1 MDTQQWAGIIMA
13 AGAGRRMNSRRP
25 KPLHQVCGK
34 ELIRYPVELLQ
45 TLGVSPILVVVA
57 PANADPIRELLGDAV
72 DYVTQPT
79 PLGTG
84 DAAAC
89 AVAALDSPAQ
99 RLIVLGSDSP
109 LLRPESV
116 RQLTEQ
122 HLAQDNAMTLL
133 SAPDML
139 APDLGRL
146 LRNDAGQIIDIVE
159 ATEEER
165 TGFHPAEVNAGFY
178 CCNRDW
184 LATTL
189 DRLPTRANGEKYIT
203 DLVAIAA
210 RQGNP
215 VAAIPSD
222 DPEGIFGV
230 NDREQLAMVETIR
243 RDQLCRHWMR
253 AGVTIQDPASTFIDA
268 AVTIGIDTII
278 RPNTMLLGNTQI
290 GRRLHNRPQLG
301 NPKLPN
307 RRPLPHHRV
316 NGRGFR
322 YGIRF
327 RPRPLQPPP
336 PLRLPASPPAST
348 SATLSKSRIAKSAPV
363 LWPAHFCYLGDA
375 DIGAQVNIGAGTVT
389 CNFDGQDK
397 QPTTIGDRAF
407 IGCDTML
414 VAPVTVGPDA
424 ATGAGTVVTKD
435 IPAALLGVGV
445 PATIRE
451 KKPRP
456 DRKT

>member
-13 AGAGRRMNSRRP
+13 AGVGRRMNSRRP

-45 TLGVSPILVVVA
+45 ALGVSPILVVVS

-84 DAAAC
+84 DAAAQ
-89 AVAALDSPAQ
+89 AIAALDDSAQ

-139 APDLGRL
+139 APDLGRIH
-146 LRNDAGQIIDIVE
+146 RNETGQIIDIVE

-165 TGFHPAEVNAGFY
+165 TGFHPAEVNAGVY

-210 RQGNP
+210 GQGDP
-215 VAAIPSD
+215 IAAIPSD

-278 RPNTMLLGNTQI
+278 RPGVMLLSNTQI
-290 GRRLHNRPQLG
+290 GADCVIGPNSVIQNSQIGDRCRITASMVEDSVMEADSDLGPFSHLRPG
-301 NPKLPN
+301 
-307 RRPLPHHRV
+307 
-316 NGRGFR
+316 
-322 YGIRF
+322 
-327 RPRPLQPPP
+327 
-336 PLRLPASPPAST
+336 
-348 SATLSKSRIAKSAPV
+348 SRIAAGVHLGNFVEVKDSQIGPGTLAG
-363 LWPAHFCYLGDA
+363 HFCYLGDA

>member
-45 TLGVSPILVVVA
+45 ALGVSPILVVVA
-57 PANADPIRELLGDAV
+57 PANAEPIRELLGDAV

-84 DAAAC
+84 DAAAR

-109 LLRPESV
+109 LLRTDSV

-122 HLAQDNAMTLL
+122 HLAQDHAMTLL

-165 TGFHPAEVNAGFY
+165 TGFHPAEVNAGVY
-178 CCNRDW
+178 CFNRDW

-210 RQGNP
+210 RQGDSI
-215 VAAIPSD
+215 AAIPSD

-243 RDQLCRHWMR
+243 RDQICRHWMR
-253 AGVTIQDPASTFIDA
+253 AGVTIQDPASTFLDA

-278 RPNTMLLGNTQI
+278 RPGVMLLGNTHIGADCVIGPNSVIQNSQI
-290 GRRLHNRPQLG
+290 GDRCRITASMVEDSVMETDSDLGPFSHLRPG
-301 NPKLPN
+301 
-307 RRPLPHHRV
+307 
-316 NGRGFR
+316 
-322 YGIRF
+322 
-327 RPRPLQPPP
+327 
-336 PLRLPASPPAST
+336 
-348 SATLSKSRIAKSAPV
+348 SRIAAGVHLGNFVEVKDSNIGPGTMAG
-363 LWPAHFCYLGDA
+363 HFCYLGDA
-375 DIGAQVNIGAGTVT
+375 AIGAQVNIGAGTVT